1 MTGAAFL
8 APLRAPSAH
17 PSKRRLVAILD
28 AAFPNADARSEIEV
42 RGLLG
47 AVDDLV
53 KEPGLPVYWLSPRE
67 RAAVEDAAKQ
77 IPEETR

>member
-1 MTGAAFL
+1 MSTAALL
-8 APLRAPSAH
+8 ATLRAPDAH

-28 AAFPNADARSEIEV
+28 AAFPGADTRSEIEV

-53 KEPGLPVYWLSPRE
+53 KEPGLPVYWLSTKE
-67 RAAVEDAAKQ
+67 RAAVLMAAKV
-77 IPEETR
+77 IGETK